1 MDVDFNEI
9 RTKHAQW
16 RIRLNKF
23 LKNQENITIEQA
35 GTHRDCAL
43 GKWIHSEGR
52 AQFGHLKEMLDLAKT
67 HRDMHEAVLA
77 TIRAKEAGNP
87 TAAAASLAEVEA
99 LSRKVVQQIRTV
111 EMIVHVANSI
121 DP

>member
-1 MDVDFNEI
+1 MDVDFSDL

-23 LKNQENITIEQA
+23 LTGQENLTVEQA

-43 GKWIHSEGR
+43 GQWIHSEGR
-52 AQFGHLKEMLDLAKT
+52 ARFGDLKEMLDLAKL
-67 HRDMHEAVLA
+67 HRDMHDAVLA
-77 TIRAKEAGNP
+77 TIRAKEAGDT
-87 TAAAASLAEVEA
+87 TAATASLAEVEA

-111 EMIVHVANSI
+111 EMIVHVAT
-121 DP
+121 